1 MKKTNRFKMLFFVP
15 ALCAALSVF
24 LFLNRKT
31 IQFPIPADAVP
42 VDLPTYAGGNG
53 GRTAMMFENVEKS
66 VIVFGPKQELIY
78 KLDAEPGKDNSFSNA
93 KFVEIDEVDN
103 LYILDTYFA
112 GAFEENVERVLKYSP
127 DGKYAGELYAYRYI
141 NEDYIIT
148 KGKISGMA
156 CFEGFLYLV
165 RMEHDGFYLEKVPAG
180 TPLETYGFLGEAE
193 QILFLEY
200 PNAFRDITYFHIN
213 VKQKRFVLTV
223 KSGEIRQYNF
233 DGSLVYRQEAE
244 EGQTLPWTAVSD
256 DHNNIIYADVLTG
269 SLVHIDTGA
278 GKKELLYAVSPEN
291 SPYYRINY
299 VKGILFAA
307 SYDNVLQKSADDTI
321 ETLDFYFY
329 PPSLIRFKIVLFIC
343 VILDGIALAGTLA
356 LLVYF
361 LRKWTIGESLK
372 RILLS
377 TVCIGF
383 GAVIAA
389 VLIINEMGTLYRE
402 NTFTG
407 LENVSRLVAASLVDT
422 DVLDSLAFPSQYN
435 NKDYLKLKDS
445 LKNLF
450 SRTQFEGQHV
460 YQIIYVVRD
469 NTVLVMHDL
478 ENSVGI
484 CYPYTDYEGSVY
496 QEVMESG
503 EYAHV
508 GGTVDSEGSWMFV
521 CGPVSDRDGN
531 RVAIIETGYDRQVM
545 ERQTRSMI
553 IQTTLIVIAA
563 AIAFLL
569 IIIEGILILDAY
581 RKNKIDRKEKKAA
594 PFRPEFLRAAVFF
607 FVEAYKKRNLE
618 KAEKKGPVFYPEI
631 LRAAVF
637 FLFVTF
643 NLATAMLPM
652 YAANLYVPIFNLP
665 RELVI
670 TFPFISDT
678 IFAALALLI
687 IPGLLERIGIKKIVF
702 TAAILIALGNL
713 LCFVAGNTIYL
724 TIAYAL
730 TGFSG
735 GAVLL
740 SINTI
745 IGAQNR
751 IEDVNSGFAHFNASY
766 LAGVNV
772 GVVLGSVLAQF
783 FPYRTVYLFSTMISI
798 VLLFVIIFSIRS
810 NALNHIYNVDIKV
823 EKRKRTVIKF
833 IMNPVVLAALFLL
846 ILPYVAS
853 LSFTSYFMPIYGIEN
868 GLRESNIG
876 QLILL
881 NGLFAILFGTS
892 LCEYVS
898 KKLPLTLVIA
908 LSLAVNAGAI
918 YLFSLNMSLGML
930 VIVTVILAIVNIFAL
945 TNIQT
950 YYASLYRNSR
960 ILPSRALGVYSA
972 VENISM
978 AVGPIVFSYIVAENI
993 AWGMRLFTVI
1003 LLAALFLFIL
1013 ISRLFGSHRGD

>member
-1 MKKTNRFKMLFFVP
+1 MKKTNRRGMLFFVP
-15 ALCAALSVF
+15 AVCAALSVF

-31 IQFPIPADAVP
+31 IQFPIRTDAIP

-53 GRTAMMFENVEKS
+53 GRTAMIFENIEKS
-66 VIVFGPKQELIY
+66 VIVFDSNQKLIY
-78 KLDAEPGKDNSFSNA
+78 KLDAEPEKKHSFSNA
-93 KFVEIDEVDN
+93 KFVEVDEAGN
-103 LYILDTYFA
+103 LYVLDTHFA
-112 GAFEENVERVLKYSP
+112 GVFEENFERVLKYSP
-127 DGKYAGELYAYRYI
+127 DGKYLEELYAYRYI

-156 CFEGFLYLV
+156 YFEGFLYLI
-165 RMEHDGFYLEKVPAG
+165 RMEHDGFYLEKAPAG
-180 TPLETYGFLGEAE
+180 SSGEIE

-200 PNAFRDITYFHIN
+200 PNALRDLIYFHIN
-213 VKQKRFVLTV
+213 AGQKRFVVTV
-223 KSGEIRQYNF
+223 KSGEIRQYDF
-233 DGSLVYRQEAE
+233 GGRLVYRQDTE
-244 EGQTLPWTAVSD
+244 EGQVLPWTAVSD
-256 DHNNIIYADVLTG
+256 DNNNIIYADILTG
-269 SLVHIDTGA
+269 SLVHVDTGA

-299 VKGILFAA
+299 VNGTLFAA
-307 SYDNVLQKSADDTI
+307 SYDNVLKKSVDGTI
-321 ETLDFYFY
+321 KILDSYFY
-329 PPSLIRFKIVLFIC
+329 PSSLIQFKTVLFVC
-343 VILDGIALAGTLA
+343 VILNGIALCGTLI
-356 LLVYF
+356 LLICF
-361 LRKWTIGESLK
+361 LRTWTVGESLK
-372 RILLS
+372 RILFS
-377 TVCIGF
+377 AVCIGF

-389 VLIINEMGTLYRE
+389 VLIINEMSAFYRD

-422 DVLDSLAFPSQYN
+422 DILDSLVSPSQYSN
-435 NKDYLKLKDS
+435 EDYLKLKDS
-445 LKNLF
+445 LKSLF
-450 SRTQFEGQHV
+450 SRTRFEGEHV

-484 CYPYTDYEGSVY
+484 CYPYTDYEGSIY

-503 EYAHV
+503 KYAHIN
-508 GGTVDSEGSWMFV
+508 GSVDSEGSWMFV
-521 CGPVSDRDGN
+521 CGPVFDRDGN
-531 RVAIIETGYDRQVM
+531 TVAIIETGYDKQVM

-581 RKNKIDRKEKKAA
+581 RRSKIDRKEKKTA
-594 PFRPEFLRAAVFF
+594 PFRPELLRAAVFF
-607 FVEAYKKRNLE
+607 FVEAYKKRKLE
-618 KAEKKGPVFYPEI
+618 KSDKKEPVFYPGI
-631 LRAAVF
+631 LRAAIF
-637 FLFVTF
+637 FLFVAF

-665 RELVI
+665 RELVV

-687 IPGLLERIGIKKIVF
+687 IPGLLEKTGIKKIVLVA
-702 TAAILIALGNL
+702 TVLITFGNL
-713 LCFVAGNTIYL
+713 LCFVASNTVYL

-745 IGAQNR
+745 IGAQKK

-783 FPYRTVYLFSTMISI
+783 FPYRIVYLFSTMISL
-798 VLLFVIIFSIRS
+798 VLLFIIIFSIRS
-810 NALNHIYNVDIKV
+810 ASLNHIYNINIKV
-823 EKRKRTVIKF
+823 ERRKYTTIKF
-833 IMNPVVLAALFLL
+833 VMNPVVLAALFLL
-846 ILPYVAS
+846 ILPYMAS
-853 LSFTSYFMPIYGIEN
+853 LSFTSYFMPVYGIQN

-898 KKLPLTLVIA
+898 KKLPMTLVIV
-908 LSLAVNAGAI
+908 LSLVVNAGAI
-918 YLFSLNMSLGML
+918 YLFSLNVSIGML
-930 VIVTVILAIVNIFAL
+930 VIVITILAIVNIFAL

-950 YYASLYRNSR
+950 YYASLYQNTR
-960 ILPSRALGVYSA
+960 ILPSRALGIYSA

-978 AVGPIVFSYIVAENI
+978 AAGPVIFSYIAAENI
-993 AWGMRLFTVI
+993 AWRMRLLTAV
-1003 LLAALFLFIL
+1003 LMATLFLFIL
-1013 ISRLFGSHRGD
+1013 ISRFFGSHEHRKTSP